1 VGQNSAL
8 HTKLISAFHSSALGG
23 HSGIHATYHRL
34 KKVFSWNGL
43 K

>member
-1 VGQNSAL
+1 
-8 HTKLISAFHSSALGG
+8 LISAFHSSALGG
-23 HSGIHATYHRL
+23 HSGIQATYHRL